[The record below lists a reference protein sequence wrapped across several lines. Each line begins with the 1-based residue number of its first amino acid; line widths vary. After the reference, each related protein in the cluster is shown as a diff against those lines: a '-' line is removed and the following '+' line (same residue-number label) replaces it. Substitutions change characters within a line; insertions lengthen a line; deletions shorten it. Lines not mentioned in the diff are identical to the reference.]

1 MSWSSPSRAW
11 ASRSAPRSRSEP
23 RSGAE
28 ESLKP
33 RLPSGHEGKV
43 EAHAASV
50 LDGTRS
56 LERSE
61 RPASIDSSSESVD
74 SAMSQPVSR
83 ARITAESLFRAHA
96 QFVAGFVFRLGVERE
111 SVDDVVQEV
120 FLTAHRR
127 GGFEEGPARPT
138 TWLAE
143 IALRVVSTHRR
154 TDRRRRVHPD
164 QGALEIAISDA
175 DRPDQTAERR
185 SSLRIVERALD
196 GIDVDKRAVFI
207 LFEIEGASSED
218 IAAGLGIPLGT
229 VYSRLHAARKEFQK
243 AYDRLAG
250 DAKKSGAQPAN
261 KGRSR

>member
-1 MSWSSPSRAW
+1 M
-11 ASRSAPRSRSEP
+11 
-23 RSGAE
+23 
-28 ESLKP
+28 
-33 RLPSGHEGKV
+33 

-56 LERSE
+56 LERSDG
-61 RPASIDSSSESVD
+61 RGSSMD
-74 SAMSQPVSR
+74 APRTDAPVSR
-83 ARITAESLFRAHA
+83 TRVTAEALFRARA
-96 QFVAGFVFRLGVERE
+96 QFVAGFVFRLGAPRE
-111 SVDDVVQEV
+111 SVDDIVQEV

-154 TDRRRRVHPD
+154 SDRRRRVQPD
-164 QGALEIAISDA
+164 QAALDVAVSDA

-185 SSLRIVERALD
+185 SALRVVERALD

-243 AYDRLAG
+243 AYDRL
-250 DAKKSGAQPAN
+250 SGGAATSGIQPAS
-261 KGRSR
+261 KGKSR